1 MGKWTCW
8 LLVLCLAPSTTFA
21 SQYFTQIGWLEPDSQ
36 LHRLLQYPAVVED
49 IYRNNDSQMIWF
61 DLQQSSKLEFQLEVI
76 HHASFSSL
84 FSRQLSYLQFYRKSN
99 RWFEYD
105 VLATDTLLLYLS
117 YAENSKTSGNKWFF
131 DKKMART
138 LPLPPNSSLIATH
151 RAIAQQSLGGLIDR
165 YTPDSAGYQYLID
178 TYLHLIK
185 FQKLD
190 TPLYVQQGLKQV
202 GDKLTNRE
210 TLLQRLEV
218 VDVDL
223 IDVRKDVTWFDSTLE
238 TAIKQFQ
245 RLHGLKEDGIIG
257 PDTIKWLNLPIEK
270 RLSTLAINAERIRYW
285 PNQRDTIIVVNVP
298 SFEMKYWAQGEQLF
312 ESKVVVGRKGRP
324 TPVMN
329 TKLDSLILNP
339 TWNVPWKIMVEDII
353 PKVKEDVEYLTRQNI
368 KIVPKWGSSEVIN
381 PEEID
386 WENLRPSSFP
396 YRMTQLSGN
405 VNALGLYKF
414 NTPNRRAIYLHDTP
428 SKGLFDETQR
438 AFSSGCIRVENA
450 DLFAVTLLESQGLNI
465 EEEDTAQESEP
476 VEPISNHSIPLKSRI
491 PVHII
496 YQTAWYEE
504 GNVHYRED
512 IYRLDRFRYTK
523 G

>member
-8 LLVLCLAPSTTFA
+8 LLVLCLTPSTSFA
-21 SQYFTQIGWLEPDSQ
+21 TQYFNQIGWLEPDSQ
-36 LHRLLQYPAVVED
+36 LHRLLQYPAVVEG
-49 IYRNNDSQMIWF
+49 IYRNNSSQMIWF

-76 HHASFSSL
+76 HHASLSTL

-117 YAENSKTSGNKWFF
+117 YAESAKTKGSEWFF
-131 DKKMART
+131 GRKVAYP

-151 RAIAQQSLGGLIDR
+151 RAIAQQSLGDLIDR

-185 FQKLD
+185 FQKLNM
-190 TPLYVQQGLKQV
+190 PLYEQV
-202 GDKLTNRE
+202 GIKTIGDKLNNRDV
-210 TLLQRLEV
+210 LLQRLEV
-218 VDVDL
+218 VDVNIL
-223 IDVRKDVTWFDSTLE
+223 DVRKDVTWFDSTLE

-245 RLHGLKEDGIIG
+245 RLHGLAEDGVIG
-257 PDTIKWLNLPIEK
+257 PATIAWLNLSIEK
-270 RLSTLAINAERIRYW
+270 RLSILAINAERIRYW
-285 PNQRDTIIVVNVP
+285 PVQRETIIVVNVP
-298 SFEMKYWAQGEQLF
+298 SFEMKYWSAGEQVF
-312 ESKVVVGRKGRP
+312 ASKVVVGRKGRP

-329 TKLDSLILNP
+329 TNLDSLILNP

-353 PKVKEDVEYLTRQNI
+353 PKVKEDIDYLTRQNI
-368 KIVPKWGSSEVIN
+368 KIVPKWGSEDIVN

-405 VNALGLYKF
+405 ANALGLYKF

-450 DLFAVTLLESQGLNI
+450 DLFAVTLLETQGL
-465 EEEDTAQESEP
+465 ELEEDANSEESEP
-476 VEPISNHSIPLKSRI
+476 VPPVPNQAIPLKSHI